1 MDYNFLQGNFHQI
14 YRYFSKSQ
22 YKISHYSIHIC
33 ITDVHTQDGV
43 ADQFVND
50 VKEQVAEI
58 MKSPGEV
65 VEGKMAI
72 YGVSQALPDRSLV
85 GDFIKLFL
93 DSLLYTP
100 PPPHQHGNGK

>member
-1 MDYNFLQGNFHQI
+1 
-14 YRYFSKSQ
+14 
-22 YKISHYSIHIC
+22 
-33 ITDVHTQDGV
+33 
-43 ADQFVND
+43 
-50 VKEQVAEI
+50 
-58 MKSPGEV
+58 MKNPGQV

-100 PPPHQHGNGK
+100 PQPHSNGK